1 MPSACASTAP
11 RWHSQRLPVP
21 LPSRNPCSS
30 SSGATATARP
40 PRRKVRANLRA
51 PALPPLPPAA
61 RQRRTL
67 GPPTRAAGKPLTL
80 AASSS
85 RASPRAKVAAPAG
98 VPRSPNPPNATSLS
112 ALPLAMAQPPALARA
127 PAQPTTPLD
136 PTPPPPSRAAA
147 PSEPALLVPTR
158 SLAARQGAPSP
169 RRPST
174 KSAKA
179 MRGYAASETIPHGDF
194 QSARCEL
201 NSAAQAR
208 FVTRAHRSV
217 REPSWSRT

>member
-40 PRRKVRANLRA
+40 PRRKERAGLRA

-61 RQRRTL
+61 RQRRPL

-98 VPRSPNPPNATSLS
+98 VPRSPSPPNATSLS
-112 ALPLAMAQPPALARA
+112 ALPLAMA
-127 PAQPTTPLD
+127 LD

-158 SLAARQGAPSP
+158 SLAARPGAPSP

-208 FVTRAHRSV
+208 LVTRTHRTLV
-217 REPSWSRT
+217 REPSRSRT